1 MQGAH
6 GRLVAIV
13 DDEEAV
19 RSSLALAL
27 QREGLRVAP
36 YSDGMQAWEAF
47 AQKLPDLVVLDIVM
61 PRVDGLELCR
71 RLRRLSQT
79 LPVIMLTSRDEELD
93 KIVGLELGADDY
105 LCKPFSLRE
114 LIARI
119 RVLFRRLDLSS
130 SPGAESPRVLRVAS
144 LLLDLDRHSASW
156 DGQPIPLTVTEFR
169 LLEALLRHPGHVK
182 TRQQLVES
190 GYPDDA
196 YVSER
201 AIDTHIKRLRQ
212 KLVALDASFSAIET
226 VHGLGYRYRSG

>member
-1 MQGAH
+1 MQDTQ

-19 RSSLALAL
+19 RSSIALAL

-36 YSDGMQAWEAF
+36 YADGMLAWEAF
-47 AQKLPDLVVLDIVM
+47 THGLPDLVVLDIIM

-71 RLRRLSQT
+71 RLRQVSQT
-79 LPVIMLTSRDEELD
+79 LPIIMLTSRDEELD
-93 KIVGLELGADDY
+93 KVVGLELGADDY

-119 RVLFRRLDLSS
+119 RVLFRRLDLSHM
-130 SPGAESPRVLRVAS
+130 PGVEKPRLLQVAS
-144 LLLDLDRHSASW
+144 LLLDLDRFSASW
-156 DGQPIPLTVTEFR
+156 NGQPLLLTVTEFR
-169 LLEALLRHPGHVK
+169 LLEALVRHPGHVK
-182 TRQQLVES
+182 TRQQLVGS

-212 KLVALDASFSAIET
+212 KLISLDGNFSAIET
-226 VHGLGYRYRSG
+226 VHGLGYRYRPG